1 MRSTKICGNKR
12 GENMTSTAITA
23 QNDMRIVVIP
33 AKPREEIKKSEK
45 CLQVAAYCRVSTDDK
60 EQKTSYEAQIQ
71 YYTDKINKNPEWK
84 FAGIFADEGITG
96 TQAKKRPEFL
106 KMIRL
111 CRKGKID
118 MILTKSLS
126 RFARNTVDSLDYI
139 RELNSLGIAVVS
151 EKENINTLTAES
163 EMLITIMSCFAQA
176 ESESISKNVAWG
188 KRQSFKSGN
197 VPMQYKRLLG
207 YTKGKDDRP
216 EIVPEEA
223 DIVRE
228 IFRRYLDGSSMEQI
242 AECLNRKGL
251 TTKGGDSPYRKVVI
265 QRILT
270 NEKYTGDALL
280 QKTYITDCISKK
292 SRKNNGELPMYLVK
306 NHHEPIISRTDFNRV
321 QEEMARRS
329 AKRVIA
335 EKLTKTEQG
344 KYSAKYA
351 LSELLICG
359 ECGTH
364 YRRVTWTAKGFKEIK
379 WRCINRIQYGKKK
392 CHSSPTVD
400 EQALH
405 KAIVSAINDFCEI
418 KEDVT
423 KVLRESITEVFD
435 PNINGSVQAAQQRI
449 DELAH
454 NIDELVKLAT
464 VPETAPTAM
473 ADIAKFSEELKALRE
488 FIETEKAKQMTAQ
501 KSSAELDAVIER
513 LENEDFT
520 MTEYDDV
527 AVRQLIE
534 KITVDSKNTITV
546 TFKGGFELR
555 KELNGN

>member
-1 MRSTKICGNKR
+1 MRTTEICSNKR
-12 GENMTSTAITA
+12 GENMIATTSTT

-33 AKPREEIKKSEK
+33 AKTKEEIKKSEK

-60 EQKTSYEAQIQ
+60 EQKTSYEAQIE
-71 YYTDKINKNPEWK
+71 YYTEKINKNPEWK

-139 RELNSLGIAVVS
+139 RELKSLGIAVVS

-188 KRQSFKSGN
+188 IRQSFKSGN
-197 VPMQYKRLLG
+197 VPMRYNRMLG
-207 YTKGKDDRP
+207 YREGENKLP
-216 EIVPEEA
+216 EIIPEEA
-223 DIVRE
+223 KIVQE
-228 IFRRYLDGSSMEQI
+228 IFHSYLDGMSLKQI
-242 AECLNRKGL
+242 ADSLNFQGVKTKYKQ
-251 TTKGGDSPYRKVVI
+251 TTWKSENIRSVLV
-265 QRILT
+265 

-280 QKTYITDCISKK
+280 QKTYITDCITKK

-306 NHHEPIISRTDFNRV
+306 NHHEPIISRTDFNQV

-329 AKRVIA
+329 AKRSVA

-351 LSELLICG
+351 LSELLVCG

-405 KAIVSAINDFCEI
+405 MAIVSAINDFCEV
-418 KEDVT
+418 KDDVT
-423 KVLRESITEVFD
+423 KVLRESITEVLD
-435 PNINGSVQAAQQRI
+435 PNLNGSVQAAQQRI
-449 DELAH
+449 DELTH
-454 NIDELVKLAT
+454 NINELIKLAT

-473 ADIAKFSEELKALRE
+473 ADIAKFSEEMKALRE
-488 FIETEKAKQMTAQ
+488 FIETEKAKQAAKQ
-501 KSSAELDAVIER
+501 QDSAELDRVLNR

-527 AVRQLIE
+527 AVRHLVE
-534 KITVDSKNTITV
+534 KITVDSKDTITV
-546 TFKGGFELR
+546 TFKGGFERR
-555 KELNGN
+555 KELHGN

>member
-1 MRSTKICGNKR
+1 
-12 GENMTSTAITA
+12 MTTTTAVP
-23 QNDMRIVVIP
+23 NMRIVIIP
-33 AKPREEIKKSEK
+33 AKTQEEIKKAEK
-45 CLQVAAYCRVSTDDK
+45 CLKVAAYCRVSTDEE
-60 EQKTSYEAQIQ
+60 EQKNSYQAQIE
-71 YYTDKINKNPEWK
+71 YYTDKINKNPEWQM
-84 FAGIFADEGITG
+84 AGIFADEGITG

-111 CRKGKID
+111 CRQGKID
-118 MILTKSLS
+118 VILTKSLS
-126 RFARNTVDSLDYI
+126 RFARNTVDSLNYI
-139 RELNSLGIAVVS
+139 RELRTLGIAVIS

-188 KRQSFKSGN
+188 IRQIFKNGN
-197 VPMQYKRLLG
+197 VPMQYKKLLG
-207 YTKGKDDRP
+207 YKKGADGNA
-216 EIVPEEA
+216 EIVSDEA
-223 DIVRE
+223 EIVKE
-228 IFRRYLDGSSMEQI
+228 IYRCYLDGASLNQI
-242 AECLNRKGL
+242 ADMLNNRGL
-251 TTKGGDSPYRKVVI
+251 TTKGSNSPYRKEVI

-280 QKTYITDCISKK
+280 QKTYITDCITKK

-329 AKRVIA
+329 AKRSIA

-359 ECGTH
+359 ECGSH

-379 WRCINRIQYGKKK
+379 WRCINRIQYGKKN
-392 CHSSPTVD
+392 CHSSPTID

-405 KAIVSAINDFCEI
+405 KAIISAINEFCEV
-418 KEDVT
+418 KDEVA
-423 KVLRESITEVFD
+423 KALRESITEVLD
-435 PNINGSVQAAQQRI
+435 PNLNGSIQAAQQRI

-454 NIDELVKLAT
+454 NIDELIKLAN
-464 VPETAPTAM
+464 VPETAATAM
-473 ADIAKFSEELKALRE
+473 ADIEKFSEEMKTLRE
-488 FIETEKAKQMTAQ
+488 FIETEKAKQIAVQ
-501 KSSAELDAVIER
+501 RGSAELDAILKR
-513 LENEDFT
+513 LEKEDFT
-520 MTEYDDV
+520 MTEYNDV

-534 KITVDSKNTITV
+534 KVTVESKNVITVA
-546 TFKGGFELR
+546 FKGGLEIR
-555 KELNGN
+555 KELDIGD

>member
-1 MRSTKICGNKR
+1 
-12 GENMTSTAITA
+12 MTETLT

-33 AKPREEIKKSEK
+33 AKSREEIKQTKR
-45 CLQVAAYCRVSTDDK
+45 LRVAAYCRVSTDDE
-60 EQKTSYEAQIQ
+60 EQKTSYKAQIE
-71 YYTDKINKNPEWK
+71 YYTEKINKNPEWQM
-84 FAGIFADEGITG
+84 AGIFADEGISG

-111 CRKGKID
+111 CRQGKID
-118 MILTKSLS
+118 LILTKSFS
-126 RFARNTVDSLDYI
+126 RFARNTVDSVDYI
-139 RELNSLGIAVVS
+139 RELRALGIGVVS
-151 EKENINTLTAES
+151 EKENMNTLNEDS
-163 EMLITIMSCFAQA
+163 EMLITILSCFAQA
-176 ESESISKNVAWG
+176 ESESISKNVSWG
-188 KRQSFKSGN
+188 VRQSFKNGN
-197 VPMQYKRLLG
+197 VPIQYKKLLG
-207 YTKGKDDRP
+207 YKKGENNLP
-216 EIVPEEA
+216 EIIPEEA
-223 DIVRE
+223 EIVKE

-242 AECLNRKGL
+242 ADCLNEKGL

-280 QKTYITDCISKK
+280 QKTYITDCITKK

-329 AKRVIA
+329 AKRSVA
-335 EKLTKTEQG
+335 EKLTKTDQG

-379 WRCINRIQYGKKK
+379 WRCINRIQYGKRK
-392 CHSSPTVD
+392 CHCSPTID
-400 EQALH
+400 EQPLH
-405 KAIVSAINDFCEI
+405 RAIVSAINDFC
-418 KEDVT
+418 KVKDDVA
-423 KVLRESITEVFD
+423 KVLRESITEVLD
-435 PNINGSVQAAQQRI
+435 PNLNGSVQAAQQRI

-454 NIDELVKLAT
+454 NIDELIKLAT
-464 VPETAPTAM
+464 VPETASTAM
-473 ADIAKFSEELKALRE
+473 ADIEKFSEEMKTLRE

-501 KSSAELDAVIER
+501 RGYAELDAVIER

-520 MTEYDDV
+520 ITKYDDV
-527 AVRQLIE
+527 VVRQLIE
-534 KITVDSKNTITV
+534 KVTVIDKNTINI
-546 TFKGGFELR
+546 TFKGGFEVR
-555 KELNGN
+555 KELHGD